1 MAIDGLVTQS
11 SKYNF
16 TETLAALEREIGTRG
31 MTVFA
36 KIDHGAGA
44 QLAGLTLR
52 PTVLLLF
59 GNAKAGTPLMQQAQ
73 TVGIDLPLKLL
84 VWENEKGGVQISY
97 NQPAWIAARHG
108 VENAQIIAAMT
119 MGLAATVQQN

>member
-1 MAIDGLVTQS
+1 MAIEGLVTIA
-11 SKYNF
+11 SKYGVA
-16 TETLAALEREIGTRG
+16 ETLAALESEIGRRG
-31 MTVFA
+31 MSVFA

-73 TVGIDLPLKLL
+73 TLGIDLPLKLL
-84 VWENEKGGVQISY
+84 VWEDEKGAVKISY
-97 NQPAWIAARHG
+97 DQPAWLAARHG
-108 VENAQIIAAMT
+108 VENETIVAAMAAALA
-119 MGLAATVQQN
+119 GLVEL